1 LREILEYSKNI
12 DMALKVELSEKV
24 YWLGFNDRR
33 KHLFENQWPLEKGV
47 TYNSYLIDDEK
58 TALIDTAEAPF
69 SGDLVEWVNK
79 LLNGKT
85 LDYLVINHM
94 EPDHSGAI
102 KEVVAAYPN
111 VTIIGNRKTQPI
123 LEGFYAITKNF
134 KTVAE
139 GDILDLGKHKLQ
151 FFTVPMVHWPESMVT
166 YDITDSILFSNDAF
180 GSFGTLNGGI
190 FDDEIDL
197 DTSCFNEEIRRYYSN
212 IVGKYGAQVQKA
224 LAKLST
230 LEIKLIAPS
239 HGLIWRSQIA
249 YIVERYHKWS
259 IMEGEPGAV
268 IVFGSMYG
276 NTEKM
281 ADYIA
286 RFLVEEG
293 VKQVKVYD
301 AAKTHS
307 SHIINDIW
315 KYKSVI
321 LGSCAYNGG
330 VFPPMAHLMSDL
342 EHYGLKDRL
351 LSVFGS
357 ASWGGG
363 GVRAINKFAE
373 NIKWEIVGEQ
383 FEARCAPK
391 DSDIEKCRDIAKAVA
406 QRILA

>member
-1 LREILEYSKNI
+1 
-12 DMALKVELSEKV
+12 MALKVELSEKV

-47 TYNSYLIDDEK
+47 TYNSYLLDDEK

-69 SGDLVEWVNK
+69 SGDLVSWVGE
-79 LLNGKT
+79 LLNGKP
-85 LDYLVINHM
+85 LDYLIINHM

-111 VTIIGNRKTQPI
+111 VVLVGNRKTQPI
-123 LEGFYAITKNF
+123 LEGFYSITKNF
-134 KTVAE
+134 KTVEE
-139 GDILDLGKHKLQ
+139 GETLNLGKHTLQ
-151 FFTVPMVHWPESMVT
+151 FFMIPMVHWPESMVT
-166 YDITDSILFSNDAF
+166 YEIADKILFSNDAF
-180 GSFGTLNGGI
+180 GSFGTLNGGV
-190 FDDEIDL
+190 FDDEIDM

-224 LAKLST
+224 LAKLSGV
-230 LEIKLIAPS
+230 EIKLIAPS
-239 HGLIWRSQIA
+239 HGLIWRSHIP
-249 YIVERYHKWS
+249 YIIEQYNKWS
-259 IMEGEPGAV
+259 THVGESGAV

-293 VKQVKVYD
+293 IKNVKVHD
-301 AAKTHS
+301 VAKSHS

-315 KYKSVI
+315 KYKAVI
-321 LGSCAYNGG
+321 MGSCAYNGG
-330 VFPPMAHLMSDL
+330 IFPPMAHLISDL
-342 EHYGLKDRL
+342 EHYGLKDRFL
-351 LSVFGS
+351 GIFGS

-383 FEARCAPK
+383 VEARCAPNEN
-391 DSDIEKCRDIAKAVA
+391 DLEKCRGIAKDMAMKL
-406 QRILA
+406 RNF

>member
-1 LREILEYSKNI
+1 
-12 DMALKVELSEKV
+12 MALKVELSEKV

-69 SGDLVEWVNK
+69 SGDLVDWVAE
-79 LLNGKT
+79 LLGDKT

-102 KEVVAAYPN
+102 KEVVSAYPN
-111 VTIIGNRKTQPI
+111 VTLVGNRKTFPI
-123 LEGFYAITKNF
+123 LEGFHSIKENIL
-134 KTVAE
+134 TVAE
-139 GDILDLGKHKLQ
+139 GETLELGKHTLQ

-166 YDITDSILFSNDAF
+166 YDITDKILFSNDAF
-180 GSFGTLNGGI
+180 GSFGTLNGGV

-197 DTSCFNEEIRRYYSN
+197 DTSCFNSEIRRYYSN

-224 LAKLST
+224 LTKLSG

-239 HGLIWRSQIA
+239 HGLIWRSHIP
-249 YIVERYHKWS
+249 YIMDRYHKWS
-259 IMEGEPGAV
+259 KMEGEPGV
-268 IVFGSMYG
+268 TIVFGSMYG

-293 VKQVKVYD
+293 VKHVQVYD

-330 VFPPMAHLMSDL
+330 IFPPMAHLMSDL
-342 EHYGLKDRL
+342 EHYGLKGRF
-351 LSVFGS
+351 LSVFGN

-373 NIKWEIVGEQ
+373 NIKWEVVGEQ
-383 FEARCAPK
+383 VEARSAPK
-391 DSDIEKCRDIAKAVA
+391 AEDIEKCRNIAKAVA
-406 QRILA
+406 ARLLDL

>member
-1 LREILEYSKNI
+1 
-12 DMALKVELSEKV
+12 MALKVQLSDKV

-47 TYNSYLIDDEK
+47 SYNSYLIDDEK

-69 SGDLVEWVNK
+69 SGDLVAWVAE
-79 LLNGKT
+79 LLNGKK

-102 KEVVAAYPN
+102 KDVVSAYPD
-111 VTIIGNRKTQPI
+111 VIIIGNRKTSPI
-123 LEGFYAITKNF
+123 LEGFYGITENF
-134 KTVAE
+134 MTVAD
-139 GDILDLGKHKLQ
+139 GDTLKLGKHTLQ
-151 FFTVPMVHWPESMVT
+151 FFMIPMVHWPESMVT
-166 YDITDSILFSNDAF
+166 YDISDKILFSNDAF

-197 DTSCFNEEIRRYYSN
+197 DISCFHEEVRRYYSN

-224 LAKLST
+224 LAKLSGID
-230 LEIKLIAPS
+230 IKLIAPS
-239 HGLIWRSQIA
+239 HGIIWRSEIP
-249 YIVERYHKWS
+249 YIIDKYHKWS
-259 IMEGEPGAV
+259 THEGEPGVV
-268 IVFGSMYG
+268 IIFGSMYG

-286 RFLVEEG
+286 RFLVEAG

-301 AAKTHS
+301 AAKTHA

-315 KYKSVI
+315 KYKGVI

-330 VFPPMAHLMSDL
+330 VFPPMAHLMSDI
-342 EHYGLKDRL
+342 EHYGLKDRYL
-351 LSVFGS
+351 GVFGS

-373 NIKWEIVGEQ
+373 NIKWEVVGEQ

-391 DSDIEKCRDIAKAVA
+391 DSDIELCKN
-406 QRILA
+406 LANAMTARLLY

>member
-1 LREILEYSKNI
+1 
-12 DMALKVELSEKV
+12 MALKVELSEKV

-47 TYNSYLIDDEK
+47 TYNSYLLDDEK

-69 SGDLVEWVNK
+69 SGDLVDWIHE
-79 LLNGKT
+79 LLNGKP
-85 LDYLVINHM
+85 LDYLIINHM

-102 KEVVAAYPN
+102 KDVIAAYPN
-111 VTIIGNRKTQPI
+111 VVLVGNRKTQPI
-123 LEGFYAITKNF
+123 LEGFYGITKNF
-134 KTVAE
+134 KTVEE
-139 GDILDLGKHKLQ
+139 GDTLNLGKHTLQ
-151 FFTVPMVHWPESMVT
+151 FFMIPMVHWPESMVT
-166 YDITDSILFSNDAF
+166 YEITDKILFSNDAF
-180 GSFGTLNGGI
+180 GSFGTLNGGV
-190 FDDEIDL
+190 FDDEIDM

-224 LAKLST
+224 LTKLSGV
-230 LEIKLIAPS
+230 EIKLIAPS
-239 HGLIWRSQIA
+239 HGLIWRSHIP
-249 YIVERYHKWS
+249 YIIEQYNKWS
-259 IMEGEPGAV
+259 THVGEAGAV

-293 VKQVKVYD
+293 IKNVKVHD
-301 AAKTHS
+301 VAKTHS

-315 KYKSVI
+315 KYKAVI
-321 LGSCAYNGG
+321 MGSCAYNGG
-330 VFPPMAHLMSDL
+330 IFPPMAHLISDL
-342 EHYGLKDRL
+342 EHYGLKDRFL
-351 LSVFGS
+351 GVFGS

-383 FEARCAPK
+383 VEARCAPNEN
-391 DSDIEKCRDIAKAVA
+391 DLERCRSIARDMAWKL
-406 QRILA
+406 RNF

>member
-1 LREILEYSKNI
+1 
-12 DMALKVELSEKV
+12 MALKVELSEKV

-69 SGDLVEWVNK
+69 SGDLVSWVQE
-79 LLNGKT
+79 LLKGKT
-85 LDYLVINHM
+85 LNYLIINHM

-102 KEVVAAYPN
+102 KEVIAAYPE
-111 VTIIGNRKTQPI
+111 VVIVGNRKTQPI
-123 LEGFYAITKNF
+123 LEGFYGITENF
-134 KTVAE
+134 HTVEE
-139 GDILDLGKHKLQ
+139 GDTISLGKHTIQ
-151 FFTVPMVHWPESMVT
+151 FFMIPMVHWPESMVT
-166 YDITDSILFSNDAF
+166 YDMTDKILFSNDAF
-180 GSFGTLNGGI
+180 GSFGTLNGGV

-224 LAKLST
+224 LAKLSGI
-230 LEIKLIAPS
+230 EIKLIAPS
-239 HGLIWRSQIA
+239 HGLIWRSHIP
-249 YIVERYHKWS
+249 YIIEQYHKWS
-259 IMEGEPGAV
+259 THVGEVGAV

-293 VKQVKVYD
+293 IKSVVVHD

-315 KYKSVI
+315 KYKAVI

-330 VFPPMAHLMSDL
+330 IFPPMAHLISDL
-342 EHYGLKDRL
+342 EHYGLKDRYL
-351 LSVFGS
+351 GIFGS

-373 NIKWEIVGEQ
+373 NIKWEVVGEQ
-383 FEARCAPK
+383 VEVRCSPN
-391 DSDIEKCRDIAKAVA
+391 DSDMERCKNIAKEIALKLKNA
-406 QRILA
+406 

>member
-1 LREILEYSKNI
+1 
-12 DMALKVELSEKV
+12 MGLKIELTDKV

-33 KHLFENQWPLEKGV
+33 KHKFENQWPLEKGV
-47 TYNSYLIDDEK
+47 TYNAYLIDDEK

-69 SGDLVEWVNK
+69 AGDLVEWIEE

-85 LDYLVINHM
+85 LDYLIINHM

-102 KEVVAAYPN
+102 KDVISAYPN
-111 VTIIGNRKTQPI
+111 ITIVGNRQTQPI
-123 LEGFYAITKNF
+123 LDGFYSITENF
-134 KTVAE
+134 VTIKD
-139 GDILDLGKHKLQ
+139 GDTLELGKHTLQ
-151 FFTVPMVHWPESMVT
+151 FFTIPMVHWPESMVT
-166 YDITDSILFSNDAF
+166 YDQTDKILFSNDSF

-197 DTSCFNEEIRRYYSN
+197 NTNCFNEEIRRYYSN
-212 IVGKYGAQVQKA
+212 IVGKYGNQVQKA

-230 LEIKLIAPS
+230 IEIKMIAPA
-239 HGLIWRSQIA
+239 HGLIWRSQIP
-249 YIVERYHKWS
+249 YIIERYNKWS
-259 IMEGEPGAV
+259 KMEGEAGVV

-293 VKQVKVYD
+293 VRNIVVHD
-301 AAKTHS
+301 SSKTHS

-330 VFPPMAHLMSDL
+330 IFPPMAHLMSDL
-342 EHYGLKDRL
+342 EHYGLKSRF

-363 GVRAINKFAE
+363 GVRAIKKFAE
-373 NIKWEIVGEQ
+373 NIKWEIVGEEV
-383 FEARCAPK
+383 EARCSPK
-391 DSDIEKCRDIAKAVA
+391 KDDIEKCKEIAKAVA
-406 QRILA
+406 QKIL

>member
-1 LREILEYSKNI
+1 
-12 DMALKVELSEKV
+12 MALKVELSEKV

-47 TYNSYLIDDEK
+47 TYNSYLIDDNK

-69 SGDLVEWVNK
+69 SGALVEWIGE
-79 LLNGKT
+79 LLGGKT

-102 KEVVAAYPN
+102 KDVVAAYPN
-111 VTIIGNRKTQPI
+111 VTLVGNRKTQPV
-123 LEGFYAITKNF
+123 LEGFYSITKNF
-134 KTVAE
+134 LTIDE
-139 GDILDLGKHKLQ
+139 GATLELGKHTLQ

-166 YDITDSILFSNDAF
+166 YDITDKILFSNDAF
-180 GSFGTLNGGI
+180 GSFGTLDGGV

-197 DTSCFNEEIRRYYSN
+197 EVSGINEELRRYYSN

-224 LAKLST
+224 LAKLSG

-239 HGLIWRSQIA
+239 HGLLWRSQIP
-249 YIVERYHKWS
+249 YIVERYSKWS
-259 IMEGEPGAV
+259 KMEGEKGVV

-293 VKQVKVYD
+293 IKHVKVFD
-301 AAKTHS
+301 SSKTHT
-307 SHIINDIW
+307 SHILNNIW

-321 LGSCAYNGG
+321 LGSCAYNGNI
-330 VFPPMAHLMSDL
+330 FPAMDHLMSDI
-342 EHYGLKDRL
+342 EHYGLKGRI
-351 LSVFGS
+351 LSIFGS

-373 NIKWEIVGEQ
+373 NIGWEIVGDQ
-383 FEARCAPK
+383 VEARCSPK
-391 DSDIEKCRDIAKAVA
+391 ESDIDKCRAIAKAVA
-406 QRILA
+406 TRLANLD